1 MIISTYIIL
10 VACNSQMNVC
20 FGGYC
25 HEGWEV
31 IVMKV
36 IRRIF
41 IIYCIVLSIVL
52 LFKFDLSVN
61 SIMEKINSVRLS
73 REHGAWN
80 CNLIPFRTIS
90 SQLSRFKTIPT
101 IVIKNLFGNI
111 AIFVP
116 FSILLPMGYE
126 AARKYHRVFLVGLVY
141 ILIIEFAQ
149 LICMLGSFDVDDIIL
164 NSIGVSCG
172 YVIFKIIS
180 KVWQQRCLPKRH
192 TNKDIL

>member
-1 MIISTYIIL
+1 
-10 VACNSQMNVC
+10 MN
-20 FGGYC
+20 
-25 HEGWEV
+25 
-31 IVMKV
+31 V

-41 IIYCIVLSIVL
+41 IMYCIVLSIVL
-52 LFKFDLSVN
+52 LIKFDLSVN
-61 SIMEKINSVRLS
+61 SIIEKINSVRLS

-126 AARKYHRVFLVGLVY
+126 AVRKYHRVFQVQV
-141 ILIIEFAQ
+141 F
-149 LICMLGSFDVDDIIL
+149 
-164 NSIGVSCG
+164 
-172 YVIFKIIS
+172 
-180 KVWQQRCLPKRH
+180 
-192 TNKDIL
+192 